1 MTVSS
6 DILKKKIKNRD
17 IVLIA
22 AAAIFLYILFGIRGE
37 IKISLSLVMNPLVAL
52 AIGFLLYSRQLW
64 KAGDAK
70 LFALYSLLV
79 YNNKYSS
86 LLPLSCLVIFL
97 NTFLIS
103 FICLVPYLVK
113 NIIDNKNNL
122 RKKILSP
129 DTLSYFAMII
139 GITLSISWVIKPLLS
154 LLPLKNVFFL
164 EFVLIY
170 LGYSVVFR
178 SMNNIKG
185 KRIILVIVFL
195 TGLIL
200 RYTIEP
206 GSFQLNNLYP
216 YLKHILQFSFLVY
229 LIRTVIDLEEKINV
243 RIPFAPFMFLGA
255 VLAETDFLKWAMT
268 FLTIIRR

>member
-268 FLTIIRR
+268 FLTLIRR